1 MFETPDF
8 DAWYQ
13 GGADPFGARTRWYE
27 RRKRSVVLASLRR
40 ERYRAAWDPACGGG
54 ELLPALAARCDAV
67 LGTDL
72 SSSAV
77 GIARELTSG
86 LPHVEVEELELP
98 DPLPRQRTFDLV
110 VLSEILFYLPE
121 RARAETVA
129 LVDSV
134 VPRTAGGELISV
146 HWRHHPEDAHL
157 SGAQVT
163 DELDE
168 LVRGRGWDRRV
179 RHEDEDFVLA
189 SWTRGALEPDHDVS
203 D

>member
-1 MFETPDF
+1 MIETPDF

-13 GGADPFGARTRWYE
+13 DGADPFGARTRWYE
-27 RRKRSVVLASLRR
+27 RRKRSIVVASLLR
-40 ERYRAAWDPACGGG
+40 ERYLAAWDPACGGG
-54 ELLPALAARCDAV
+54 ELLPALAARCDVV

-72 SSSAV
+72 SGRAV
-77 GIARELTSG
+77 GIARDLTSG
-86 LPHVEVEELELP
+86 LPHVEVDELELP
-98 DPLPRQRTFDLV
+98 HPPTRRLAFDLV
-110 VLSEILFYLPE
+110 VLSEVLYYLPE
-121 RARAETVA
+121 RARAETAA

-134 VPRTAGGELISV
+134 VPRAEGGELISV

-157 SGAQVT
+157 SGVQVT

-189 SWTRGALEPDHDVS
+189 SWTRGAAERDHD
-203 D
+203 DLD